1 MAQYGNPGMYGEM
14 PTNSATFHVT
24 LSASGVTEASPVLVF
39 PQHQVYMLRLPL
51 DPVRVECDDGSETL
65 RYREADMVEG
75 RLYKVTWYG
84 ERYAVLKA
92 RDGVKILKFYPDEK

>member
-1 MAQYGNPGMYGEM
+1 
-14 PTNSATFHVT
+14 
-24 LSASGVTEASPVLVF
+24 
-39 PQHQVYMLRLPL
+39 
-51 DPVRVECDDGSETL
+51 VRVECDDGSETL